1 MTNWLR
7 GPLHRPYTL
16 TIRMREAY
24 DLSGDRAAGTSTR
37 ETRWTPADNLCY
49 RYVRGFVRAR
59 PSVARFQTQLSLFI
73 ELEVEKKRI
82 IWILGTFW
90 IIEIRKELGFS
101 FFFFF
106 DAWYWIESVD
116 GISFRRE

>member
-1 MTNWLR
+1 
-7 GPLHRPYTL
+7 
-16 TIRMREAY
+16 MREAY

-59 PSVARFQTQLSLFI
+59 PSVARFQTQLSLFV

-90 IIEIRKELGFS
+90 IIEGIGIFFLFLFRCLVLDRIR
-101 FFFFF
+101 
-106 DAWYWIESVD
+106 
-116 GISFRRE
+116 

>member
-1 MTNWLR
+1 
-7 GPLHRPYTL
+7 
-16 TIRMREAY
+16 MREAY

-59 PSVARFQTQLSLFI
+59 PSVARFQTQLSLFV

-82 IWILGTFW
+82 IWILGIFW